1 MAKYVNQ
8 DVFDGSI
15 ALLASAKINSDAEY
29 KTTLSALVNYYK
41 NDYVG
46 DYVFQAHLEEGASKL
61 LEKFKHIPNHRLK
74 GALEM
79 AAQMRSHYDDNMQK
93 KGALKKLFGG
103 TSFTSGHPNPN
114 VRLNNGLANMSS
126 LIDTVL
132 IYS

>member
-15 ALLASAKINSDAEY
+15 ALLASAKIDSDAEY
-29 KTTLSALVNYYK
+29 RTALLALVNYYK

-46 DYVFQAHLEEGASKL
+46 DFVFQAHLEDGTAKL
-61 LEKFKHIPNHRLK
+61 LEKFNHIPRQKLK
-74 GALEM
+74 SALDM
-79 AAQMRSHYDDNMQK
+79 AAQMRNHYDDNMQK

-114 VRLNNGLANMSS
+114 VRVNTGLTNMSS